1 MMKAVI
7 RMNMKNFSLQFL
19 VIMLY
24 LAFYRISD
32 PCDDACYINGNVLGK
47 RSSLLK
53 FPDQRM
59 KNIYQLPMS
68 IDSDISYEAI
78 LRQVI

>member
-1 MMKAVI
+1 MEYDEGCHTDEHEEL
-7 RMNMKNFSLQFL
+7 SLQFL

-47 RSSLLK
+47 RSS
-53 FPDQRM
+53 PVEVSQ
-59 KNIYQLPMS
+59 
-68 IDSDISYEAI
+68 ISG
-78 LRQVI
+78 

>member
-1 MMKAVI
+1 
-7 RMNMKNFSLQFL
+7 
-19 VIMLY
+19 MLY

-47 RSSLLK
+47 KVALLK
-53 FPDQRM
+53 FPRSADE
-59 KNIYQLPMS
+59 NIYQLPMS